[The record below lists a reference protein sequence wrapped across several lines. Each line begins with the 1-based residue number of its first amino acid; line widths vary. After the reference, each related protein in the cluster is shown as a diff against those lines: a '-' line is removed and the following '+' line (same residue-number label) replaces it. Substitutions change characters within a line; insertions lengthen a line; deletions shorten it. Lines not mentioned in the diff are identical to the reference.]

1 MAKEAENEEQKKPTR
16 LEKKKMK
23 LEKKE
28 AKLKERE
35 EKRIAKLVAK
45 GVDPADIE
53 AAGEETLGS
62 KMAIFVVTLVI
73 IAIWLAIL
81 ALLIRWDVGGFG
93 STVLKPLLKD
103 VPYVNMILPEDEE
116 AEEETETTED
126 PAYPYAS
133 IEEAINR
140 IKELEIQVEDL
151 KQAASEKD
159 AKLAEMSALESEL
172 ATYKANEAAFE
183 ELKQKFDTEVVF
195 SDSAPDI
202 EEYKSFYESI
212 NPENAET
219 LYKQVLEQI
228 QADAEIEE
236 YAKTYSSMKPKAAAE
251 VFNTMTND
259 LELVAKILN
268 TMNTESRANIMNVMD
283 ASVVAQLTEIMNPSK

>member
-1 MAKEAENEEQKKPTR
+1 
-16 LEKKKMK
+16 MK

>member
-1 MAKEAENEEQKKPTR
+1 MAKEADNEEGKKLTR
-16 LEKKKMK
+16 LEKKKLK

-28 AKLKERE
+28 EKLKERE

-45 GVDPADIE
+45 GVNPADIE
-53 AAGEETLGS
+53 AAEEDSIGS
-62 KMAIFVVTLVI
+62 KIAIFVVTLVI

-103 VPYVNMILPEDEE
+103 VPYVNMILPVDEEEELE
-116 AEEETETTED
+116 AEEPENTE
-126 PAYPYAS
+126 YPYSS

-151 KQAASEKD
+151 KNESSEKD
-159 AKLAEMSALESEL
+159 AKLAELAAVESEL
-172 ATYKANEAAFE
+172 AAYKAKEAEFE
-183 ELKQKFDTEVVF
+183 ALKQKFDSEVVF
-195 SDSAPDI
+195 SDEAPDI

-219 LYKQVLEQI
+219 LYKQVIEQ
-228 QADAEIEE
+228 QQTDAEIED
-236 YAKTYSSMKPKAAAE
+236 YVKTYSSMKPKAAAA
-251 VFNTMTND
+251 VFDTMTND
-259 LELVAKILN
+259 LELVAKILKA
-268 TMNTESRANIMNVMD
+268 MNAESRANIMNAMD
-283 ASVVAQLTEIMNPSK
+283 ASVVAKLTEIMDPAP